1 MDRLPGTLSVGEWA
15 VLALVVERPGHGFA
29 LAQELAPGGAVG
41 RVWSV
46 PRPLVYR
53 AIDMLRAKGL
63 VEERGHEPGDRGPRR
78 TVLGPTPSGR
88 RLLGRWLAEP
98 VEHVRDV
105 RSLLLLKLL
114 FLERQGGDAQALLD
128 AQLTLLA
135 PVAEALEQR
144 ARSAQGFD
152 RTLARW
158 RAESAGA
165 VLRFLDHARKDGP
178 SRSSAR
184 A

>member
-1 MDRLPGTLSVGEWA
+1 MDRPTGTLSVGEWA

-29 LAQELAPGGAVG
+29 LAQALAPDGAVG
-41 RVWSV
+41 RVWSI

-53 AIDMLRAKGL
+53 AIDMLRTKGL

-88 RLLGRWLAEP
+88 RLLRRWLAEP
-98 VEHVRDV
+98 VEHVREV
-105 RSLLLLKLL
+105 RSLFLLKLL
-114 FLERQGGDAQALLD
+114 FLERQGSDAKPLIE
-128 AQLTLLA
+128 AQLNVLG
-135 PVAEALEQR
+135 PVAEALEGR
-144 ARSAQGFD
+144 ARSAKGFD

-165 VLRFLDHARKDGP
+165 ALRFLEDARTSG
-178 SRSSAR
+178 R